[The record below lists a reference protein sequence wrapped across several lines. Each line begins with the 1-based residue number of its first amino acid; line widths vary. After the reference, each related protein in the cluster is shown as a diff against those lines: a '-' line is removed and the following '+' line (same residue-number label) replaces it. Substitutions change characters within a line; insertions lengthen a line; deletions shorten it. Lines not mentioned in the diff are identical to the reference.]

1 MIVLAS
7 KVPKPL
13 PIVVVAE
20 VGITGIKPPP
30 PPPVDGVTVTVAT
43 TGAVPVLIA
52 VKAPISPVPLA
63 PRPIDASLF
72 AQLYVT
78 VVPVFGVVNVTGVVN
93 APLHTT

>member
-1 MIVLAS
+1 LIVLAS
-7 KVPKPL
+7 RVPKPL

-20 VGITGIKPPP
+20 VALIGLAFPGIT
-30 PPPVDGVTVTVAT
+30 GVTVTVAT

-72 AQLYVT
+72 VQLYVT
-78 VVPVFGVVNVTGVVN
+78 VVPVFGVVKVTGVVN